1 MRPMVYLVSCIVLW
15 ASLINCAG
23 ATWSDCPRVQLAAQE
38 GVDQLC
44 QNTIAGANTVPL
56 FQAMARLWLGR
67 ELPSANLML
76 RQAYRDLLDDAPTMT
91 PELADANAKWQM
103 RLWVRTYFLF
113 NSRCG
118 WFPGRLDIETE
129 HLMHELLWN
138 YAFSK
143 STVERADLRYVWFI
157 QGSENHDL
165 MDLSNAFLAL
175 QAIQYL
181 PQYKDRPL
189 RDGNVAADHVR
200 AWTKYYR
207 AYADERVAR
216 GLLVECASSIYGK
229 YSIPEL
235 VNLADFADDAV
246 VQRKMTML
254 LDVLWA
260 DWAVEQLDGVRGGGK
275 SRVYQGKYSQ
285 FGDRDSYGQMAHVL
299 LGNGSWTEGRH
310 GHTNSGFVYC
320 LATTRYRLPEIV
332 RTLTDPDQRES
343 YAYVSRRPAKMTGIA
358 KLPDYLPHPCW
369 YVLDPEDTRAVRYT
383 YCTPDYVMG
392 SWWVDPGLAESV
404 IVKDGAY
411 EWGNANYAALNAQN
425 RWQGIIFRTGPNA
438 RVYPQCLTTAGRE
451 KDALQSVSNHQQIA
465 VQHKNIMI
473 AQANLG
479 RKDIE
484 AMRVFVADSV
494 RECLIERDDWLMA
507 RVGDAYVAFKG
518 VDPNT
523 GATSLGEWDPEG
535 YYRLQDWRAPV
546 LIVADTATRFDSL
559 DRFAE
564 NMASLRHELTQSV
577 LTIRLRGSDEQAAVL
592 SFDLEQ
598 RRLPA
603 VNGRQIDLNPDRVYD
618 CPYLQ
623 SDFGSGSVTIRCR
636 DQAYVWNMGHNT
648 IRAQVAGEDERTN

>member
-1 MRPMVYLVSCIVLW
+1 MRPMAGPVGCIVLW
-15 ASLINCAG
+15 AILIDCAG
-23 ATWSDCPRVQLAAQE
+23 ADWSDCPRVKLVAEE
-38 GVDQLC
+38 GVDRLC
-44 QNTIAGANTVPL
+44 RNTVAGASAVPL

-67 ELPSANLML
+67 ELPEANLML
-76 RQAYRDLLDDAPTMT
+76 RQAYRDLLDGASTMT

-113 NSRCG
+113 NSRG
-118 WFPGRLDIETE
+118 GRFRGRLDPQTE
-129 HLMHELLWN
+129 RLMHELLWN

-143 STVERADLRYVWFI
+143 STVQRADPRYVWFI

-181 PQYKDRPL
+181 PEYKDRPL
-189 RDGNVAADHVR
+189 RDGNTAADHVR

-216 GLLVECASSIYGK
+216 GLMVECASSTYGK
-229 YSIPEL
+229 YAVPEL

-246 VQRKMTML
+246 VRRKMTML

-285 FGDRDSYGQMAHVL
+285 FGAHDSYRQMADVL
-299 LGNGSWTEGRH
+299 SGEGPWTKGNQ
-310 GHTNSGFVYC
+310 GHTNSGFVHC
-320 LATTRYRLPEIV
+320 LATTRYRLPRIV
-332 RTLTDPDQRES
+332 RTLIDPDERGS
-343 YAYVSRRPAKMTGIA
+343 YVYVSRRPAKMTGID
-358 KLPDYLPHPCW
+358 KLPDYLPHSCW
-369 YVLDPEDTRAVRYT
+369 YVFDPDDTRALRYT

-411 EWGNANYAALNAQN
+411 EWGNSNYAAINAQN
-425 RWQGIIFRTGPNA
+425 RWHGIIFRTGANA
-438 RVYPQCLTTAGRE
+438 RVYPQCLTTAGHER
-451 KDALQSVSNHQQIA
+451 DALYSVSNHQQIA
-465 VQHKNIMI
+465 VQHENVMI

-479 RKDIE
+479 RKDVE
-484 AMRVFVADSV
+484 AMRVYVADGV
-494 RECLIERDDWLMA
+494 REHLIERDGWLMA

-523 GATSLGEWDPEG
+523 GATSPGRWEHES
-535 YYRLQDWRAPV
+535 YYRFEDWRTPV
-546 LIVADTATRFDSL
+546 LIVADTATRFGSL
-559 DRFAE
+559 DRFAQ
-564 NMASLRHELTQSV
+564 NMAGLRHQLTQNL
-577 LTIRLRGSDEQAAVL
+577 LTVRFSDSDERADVL
-592 SFDLEQ
+592 SFDLKQ
-598 RRLPA
+598 RSLPA
-603 VNGRQIDLNPDRVYD
+603 VNGRQIDLNPLRVYD
-618 CPYLQ
+618 CPYLR

-636 DQAYVWNMGHNT
+636 DRAYVWNMDDNT
-648 IRAQVAGEDERTN
+648 IRAQPHPKIKD